1 MYNTLIGS
9 FLTVVLVNIISTDQ
23 NNIIYG
29 ITAFGILLCATFTLV
44 AVFGTKVGHHVN
56 VLANSYATMIIAF

>member
-29 ITAFGILLCATFTLV
+29 ITAFGILLCASFTHV
-44 AVFGTKVGHHVN
+44 AVFGTKVRHHVN
-56 VLANSYATMIIAF
+56 V